1 MEKINLEKEVKK
13 IVSDKEFLVN
23 LLSTATF
30 SSFWAGVGVHEDT
43 DEEVVKDARDNN
55 ECREDVWADV
65 LLKGGYLFVDDVEEE
80 ESYKISLDDVIN
92 GFIILML
99 KYPTN
104 YANIMDENE
113 DYYDAD
119 AWLQCTVFGDVI
131 YG

>member
-1 MEKINLEKEVKK
+1 MEKINLEEEVKK

-30 SSFWAGVGVHEDT
+30 SSFWAGVSVHKDT
-43 DEEVVKDARDNN
+43 DKEVVKDARDNN
-55 ECREDVWADV
+55 ECMEEVWADV
-65 LLKGGYLFVDDVEEE
+65 LLKGGYLDVEDFEE
-80 ESYKISLDDVIN
+80 EVSHKISLDDVIN

-104 YANIMDENE
+104 YANIMDEND

-119 AWLQCTVFGDVI
+119 AWLQCTVFGEVI

>member
-1 MEKINLEKEVKK
+1 MKKINLVKEVKK

-30 SSFWAGVGVHEDT
+30 SSFWTGVGVHEDT
-43 DEEVVKDARDNN
+43 DKEVVKYAREHN

-104 YANIMDENE
+104 YANIIDENE

-119 AWLQCTVFGDVI
+119 AWLQCTVFGEVI